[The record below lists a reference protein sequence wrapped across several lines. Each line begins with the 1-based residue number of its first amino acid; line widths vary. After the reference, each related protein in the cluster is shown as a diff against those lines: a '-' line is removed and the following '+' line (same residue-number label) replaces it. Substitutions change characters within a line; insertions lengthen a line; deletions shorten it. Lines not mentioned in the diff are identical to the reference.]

1 MSGIHAGIDHAD
13 LDAQPGVGLAADL
26 VPGVGNFFKR
36 QSMVQRAKE
45 DAYWMYS
52 YYAWDGSESSGASG
66 GNAHDH
72 HVGHRSGF
80 ADDLGAVRFESGFH
94 LEMLPLQRDYA
105 GAKLGIGRVGAM
117 AALDGLGCGRF
128 PRQLY
133 EVAIGYRGRDS
144 TNTDKDKG

>member
-1 MSGIHAGIDHAD
+1 
-13 LDAQPGVGLAADL
+13 
-26 VPGVGNFFKR
+26 
-36 QSMVQRAKE
+36 
-45 DAYWMYS
+45 MYS
-52 YYAWDGSESSGASG
+52 YYARDGREGSGALG
-66 GNAHDH
+66 GNADDH
-72 HVGHRSGF
+72 HVSHRSGF
-80 ADDLGAVRFESGFH
+80 ADDLSAIRFESGSH
-94 LEMLPLQRDYA
+94 LEMLLLQRGYA